1 MKNPLILFLLVFV
14 GLAGCKDDPA
24 KAVSTTQQHSTKATA
39 PVEAPVEA
47 PADPVNVCDRTE
59 QVKNKILAKLEKTDC
74 SAVTAE
80 DLKSFVVLSLYN
92 SNIVSL
98 KAGDFAGLVTL
109 KTLYITHNQLTVLPE
124 GLFEGLSKLKTLY
137 LSSNHLSS
145 VPEGIFGPLV
155 SLQRLSLD
163 NNQLTILPEG
173 VFAGLKYVEK
183 VDLGHNR
190 LPFLPEGIFGPLVSL
205 KKLSLVDNALSEQEK
220 QRITREVVTTV
231 TL

>member
-39 PVEAPVEA
+39 PVEATVEA

-92 SNIVSL
+92 LNIASL

-109 KTLYITHNQLTVLPE
+109 KTLYISHNQLTVLPE
-124 GLFEGLSKLKTLY
+124 GLFEKLSKLKSLD
-137 LSSNHLSS
+137 LSTNHLSS

-155 SLQRLSLD
+155 SLQRLRLD
-163 NNQLTILPEG
+163 NNQLIVLPEG
-173 VFAGLKYVEK
+173 VFTGLKYVEK
-183 VDLGHNR
+183 IDLGDNQ
-190 LPFLPEGIFGPLVSL
+190 LSSLPEGIFDPLISL
-205 KKLSLVDNALSEQEK
+205 KKLRLVDNALSEQEK
-220 QRITREVVTTV
+220 QRITKEVVTTV